1 MYQNIEKS
9 ENHSLMV
16 LKEKKDTKKY
26 FAIKIKIISIC
37 LILEEVLEK
46 VYTGDEAV
54 EQLIYETAWW
64 KWWRK

>member
-1 MYQNIEKS
+1 MQIQNVWKR
-9 ENHSLMV
+9 
-16 LKEKKDTKKY
+16 KKGCQKT

-37 LILEEVLEK
+37 QILEEVLEK
-46 VYTGDEAV
+46 VYTGDELV